1 LDWEADESRISRST
15 ETLEVDTSE
24 ICDFIVDS
32 EEPEGEDSD
41 NRKEELISCDTSVVS
56 LEIRRLE
63 KEENMNDDRKEPMFR
78 DRKFKIAEA
87 HIFIQ

>member
-1 LDWEADESRISRST
+1 
-15 ETLEVDTSE
+15 LEVDTSE

-32 EEPEGEDSD
+32 EEREEGEDSD
-41 NRKEELISCDTSVVS
+41 NRKEELTSCDTSVVS